1 MGPFFQGD
9 GKKIGEKGAI
19 YLAAFKNDALCQANG
34 KRKNAMRKAD
44 RLQGVFRLP
53 AAKRPSLSTPE
64 QSAAVDR
71 SGSQGFGRLPPTS
84 SPAGFPV
91 KANPQK

>member
-9 GKKIGEKGAI
+9 GKKTGEKGAI
-19 YLAAFKNDALCQANG
+19 YQAAFKNDDLCQANG

-44 RLQGVFRLP
+44 RLQGVFLLP
-53 AAKRPSLSTPE
+53 AAKRPSFSAPGG
-64 QSAAVDR
+64 SAAVDR
-71 SGSQGFGRLPPTS
+71 SGFQGFGKLPPTS